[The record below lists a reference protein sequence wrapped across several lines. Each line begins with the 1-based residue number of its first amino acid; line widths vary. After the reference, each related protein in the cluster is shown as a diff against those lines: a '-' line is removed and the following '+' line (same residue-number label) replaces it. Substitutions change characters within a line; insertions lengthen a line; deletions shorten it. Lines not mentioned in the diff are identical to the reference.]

1 MDFYEILNVPIDAST
16 TLIKKQYRKLAIK
29 WHPDKNQPDKKQ
41 EAEEKF
47 KQISMAYQIL
57 SDPVKRDEYN
67 KLNISKKQELF
78 DLIKSISRSLINE
91 KMVKFFYDREE
102 DFYTDVNKM
111 NLDRVISKM
120 RNKIMKS
127 SIEDIFSHFLNQTAT
142 NRKVNSFSDN
152 NSFIDQDSE
161 TLEDFKEQDS
171 ESEDV
176 EYQEYDVLPSDY
188 NIENNCNIKIT
199 IQTTIQEII
208 NKNYKRIN
216 IKRKVLKYNE
226 INYETKV
233 CVIPI
238 LKNYVVFKNY
248 GDESRNSSGDLII
261 KIERIKDKDYYIIDN
276 YHLLLIKD
284 ISLYQYIYGF
294 NFKIKNFGSTID
306 MGELILLNNKLRY
319 QIKNQ
324 GLPYNY
330 ESDIR
335 GELII
340 QFNIKIEENQKNKQ
354 ILLQNFNN

>member
-16 TLIKKQYRKLAIK
+16 TLIKKQYRKLAVK
-29 WHPDKNQPDKKQ
+29 WHPDKNPINKKN

-57 SDPVKRDEYN
+57 SDPDKREEYN
-67 KLNISKKQELF
+67 KLNIGKKQELF
-78 DLIKSISRSLINE
+78 DLIKSISKSLINE
-91 KMVKFFYDREE
+91 KMVKFFYEREE

-111 NLDRVISKM
+111 NLDKVISKM

-142 NRKVNSFSDN
+142 NRQVNSSSDN

-171 ESEDV
+171 ESEYVD
-176 EYQEYDVLPSDY
+176 YQEYDILPSDY
-188 NIENNCNIKIT
+188 NIENKSNIKIT
-199 IQTTIQEII
+199 VQATIQEII
-208 NKNYKRIN
+208 NKNYKKIN

-238 LKNYVVFKNY
+238 LKKYVIFKNY
-248 GDESRNSSGDLII
+248 GDESRNECGDLII
-261 KIERIKDKDYYIIDN
+261 KIERIENKDYYILDN

-306 MGELILLNNKLRY
+306 MGQLILLNSKLRY

-324 GLPYNY
+324 GLPFDYD
-330 ESDIR
+330 SDVR

-340 QFNIKIEENQKNKQ
+340 QFNIKLENSQKNKE

>member
-1 MDFYEILNVPIDAST
+1 MDFYEILNVPIDASNA
-16 TLIKKQYRKLAIK
+16 LIKKQYRKLAIK
-29 WHPDKNQPDKKQ
+29 WHPDKNPNDKKQ

-57 SDPVKRDEYN
+57 SDPEKREEYN
-67 KLNISKKQELF
+67 KLNIGKKQELF
-78 DLIKSISRSLINE
+78 DLIKSISKSLINE

-111 NLDRVISKM
+111 NLDKVISKM

-127 SIEDIFSHFLNQTAT
+127 SMEDIFSHFLNQSAT
-142 NRKVNSFSDN
+142 NRKVNNFTN
-152 NSFIDQDSE
+152 CNEFVDQDSE
-161 TLEDFKEQDS
+161 TLEDFMDKDS
-171 ESEDV
+171 ETETI
-176 EYQEYDVLPSDY
+176 EYQEYETLPSEY
-188 NIENNCNIKIT
+188 NIENNSNIKIT
-199 IQTTIQEII
+199 VQATIQEII
-208 NKNYKRIN
+208 NKNYKKIN

-248 GDESRNSSGDLII
+248 GDETRNNCGDLII
-261 KIERIKDKDYYIIDN
+261 KIDRVGNKDYYIIDN

-284 ISLYQYIYGF
+284 ISLYQYIYGL
-294 NFKIKNFGSTID
+294 NFKIKNFGSVID
-306 MGELILLNNKLRY
+306 MGEMILLNNKLRY

-330 ESDIR
+330 DSDIR

-340 QFNIKIEENQKNKQ
+340 QFNIKLDDTSKNKE